1 MITNTG
7 KTILAKYLIGQTPSY
22 ASYIAVGCGAKPL
35 ASASPFGDYSAKDSL
50 DFEMFR
56 VPITSRGYVVEGGVS
71 QVVFT
76 AELPTEERYEITE
89 IGVYSAASNQ
99 LAGNYDSRNL
109 YAFSDSEKWEHH
121 TVSPN
126 LAVEIE
132 KFKNPLDTNNDNIIS
147 LPGDL
152 TAFQVNADNKTFSNA
167 DRVERYER
175 CRFLN
180 NVIAIRGDDSLINSS
195 VGGTVPLSITN
206 SWLSGSTTKYSNHI
220 HLTGTSIDLDN
231 NAPTDEL
238 RLAFSVVNRVGQ
250 DILTPGTINQ
260 PEAVRILVEFK
271 STESDTAPS
280 AVQYANFEVDLVQ
293 GSGGVD
299 FATNRYF
306 TVSKKLEELRK
317 SSGFTWRAIDVVKIS
332 ATVIDGG
339 FPSSDFY
346 VCLDAIRVENVTT
359 VNPLYGMTAYTV
371 VKTTD
376 AETIVKSP
384 NTSNFVEFRFGLGI
398 DGV

>member
-22 ASYIAVGCGAKPL
+22 ASYIAIGCGAKPL
-35 ASASPFGDYSAKDSL
+35 ATATAFGDYSAKKSL

-56 VPITSRGYVVEGGVS
+56 VPITSRGYVVDNGVS

-132 KFKNPLDTNNDNIIS
+132 KFNNPLDIDNNNIIS
-147 LPGDL
+147 LPGSL
-152 TAFQVNADNKTFSNA
+152 TAFQTNSDNRLFSNE
-167 DRVERYER
+167 DRVSRYER

-180 NVIAIRGDDSLINSS
+180 NIIAIRGDDSWITSS
-195 VGGTVPLSITN
+195 SGGTAPLGVTN
-206 SWLSGSTTKYSNHI
+206 SWIIGPDTKYSNHI

-238 RLAFSVVNRVGQ
+238 RLAFSVINRVGE
-250 DILTPGTINQ
+250 DVLTPGTINQ
-260 PEAVRILVEFK
+260 PESVRILVEFK

-306 TVSKKLEELRK
+306 TISKKLEDLRK

-332 ATVIDGG
+332 ACVIDAGV
-339 FPSSDFY
+339 PSSDFY

>member
-22 ASYIAVGCGAKPL
+22 ASYIAIGCGAKPL
-35 ASASPFGDYSAKDSL
+35 ATATAFGDYSAKKSL

-56 VPITSRGYVVEGGVS
+56 VPITSRGYVVDNGVS

-132 KFKNPLDTNNDNIIS
+132 KFKNPLDVDNNNIIS
-147 LPGDL
+147 LPGSL
-152 TAFQVNADNKTFSNA
+152 TAFQANSDNKLFSSE
-167 DRVERYER
+167 DRVSRYER

-180 NVIAIRGDDSLINSS
+180 NIIAIRGDDSSIASS
-195 VGGTVPLSITN
+195 SGGTVPLAIN
-206 SWLSGSTTKYSNHI
+206 SSWVSGGTTKYSNHI

-250 DILTPGTINQ
+250 DPITPGTINQ
-260 PEAVRILVEFK
+260 PESVRILVEFK
-271 STESDTAPS
+271 STESDTAPA

-306 TVSKKLEELRK
+306 TISKKLEDLRK

-332 ATVIDGG
+332 ACVIDGG
-339 FPSSDFY
+339 VPSSDFY

>member
-1 MITNTG
+1 
-7 KTILAKYLIGQTPSY
+7 
-22 ASYIAVGCGAKPL
+22 
-35 ASASPFGDYSAKDSL
+35 
-50 DFEMFR
+50 MFR
-56 VPITSRGYVVEGGVS
+56 VPITSRGYVVDNGVS

-132 KFKNPLDTNNDNIIS
+132 KFKNPLDVDNNNIIS
-147 LPGDL
+147 LPGSL
-152 TAFQVNADNKTFSNA
+152 TAFQANSDNKLFSSE
-167 DRVERYER
+167 DRVSRYER

-180 NVIAIRGDDSLINSS
+180 NIIAIRGDDSSIASS
-195 VGGTVPLSITN
+195 SGGTVPLAIN
-206 SWLSGSTTKYSNHI
+206 SSWVSGGTTKYSNHI

-250 DILTPGTINQ
+250 DPITPGTINQ
-260 PEAVRILVEFK
+260 PESVRILVEFK
-271 STESDTAPS
+271 STESDTAPA

-306 TVSKKLEELRK
+306 TISKKLEDLRK

-332 ATVIDGG
+332 ACVIDGG
-339 FPSSDFY
+339 VPSSDFY

>member
-22 ASYIAVGCGAKPL
+22 ASYIAIGCGAKPL
-35 ASASPFGDYSAKDSL
+35 ATATAFGDYSAKKSL

-56 VPITSRGYVVEGGVS
+56 VPITSRGYVVDNGVS

-132 KFKNPLDTNNDNIIS
+132 KFNNPLDIDNNNIIS
-147 LPGDL
+147 LPGSL
-152 TAFQVNADNKTFSNA
+152 TAFQTNSDNRLFSSE
-167 DRVERYER
+167 DRVSRYER

-180 NVIAIRGDDSLINSS
+180 NIIAIRGDDSWITSS
-195 VGGTVPLSITN
+195 SGGTAPLGVTN
-206 SWLSGSTTKYSNHI
+206 SWIIGPDTKYSNHI

-238 RLAFSVVNRVGQ
+238 RLAFSVINRVGE
-250 DILTPGTINQ
+250 DVLTPGTINQ
-260 PEAVRILVEFK
+260 PESVRILVEFK

-306 TVSKKLEELRK
+306 TISKKLEDLRK

-332 ATVIDGG
+332 ACVIDAGV
-339 FPSSDFY
+339 PSSDFY